1 MDVPL
6 IWFCI
11 CISSPTHLVGIHI
24 FLRIQSNKLLFG
36 SQRRPIIY
44 IKGKRIGLQAE
55 NNFHQISLPI
65 LPYIYIVKVYKENQR
80 EKAFLVVWLYPG
92 REPSSRLH
100 KYGCWKKKKK
110 KELPLPPPPSQKQA
124 ADFQTLLGSHPSL
137 LFPRSSMTSWQQ
149 RWSPEPLRASISALI
164 SLRATL
170 LLTVLVCAEKLEL

>member
-110 KELPLPPPPSQKQA
+110 KNCSSPHPQVKSRLLIFRHSLAAIPASCFPGAPWLPDSSAGPQSLWELPFLP
-124 ADFQTLLGSHPSL
+124 
-137 LFPRSSMTSWQQ
+137 LF
-149 RWSPEPLRASISALI
+149 L
-164 SLRATL
+164 
-170 LLTVLVCAEKLEL
+170 